1 MHSFW
6 CYITNKELKQ
16 ASRLEEPHQQ
26 TRYAFPLRDRFNAPP
41 HRDLISHIPD
51 LNGQQD
57 SYTQPDYLHATGTTQ
72 HLPGSPQ
79 QAGHPDQP
87 FYQTDRNVFGIHQM
101 KASNSRMPRS
111 PEGHKAKA
119 RRGETENIAEK
130 HNAKKYTE
138 FIDNSD
144 DDPESSSWIHRD
156 KLAMIESKEMQEAGL
171 ETPFAEGGQVS
182 SRTRS
187 GRDYIDGTGISKSNQ
202 GAQYLYDV
210 DGPSTQPQLH
220 QPYASAE
227 DEEHE
232 AHTPADRNR
241 FAETEGSPQPVYRQ
255 NGLRTSSSR
264 IPLATT
270 SPMPIAQEHLDRN
283 TPLLRR
289 RGASGGWNSGDED
302 GLVHGKIRSRSHSVG
317 SQNLLD
323 NGEQGSGSPPPKEPS
338 YTRGTNSASPSKT
351 RSTSQAK
358 PPTAQH
364 KISTAQ
370 NAASIQRPRTASAKV
385 RSSPIQRPATRG
397 ASEGRPPTAVN
408 RPEGD
413 PPWLADMFKP
423 DPRLPPDQQ
432 LLPTHAKRLQQE
444 KLAREGKFGSPFDQ
458 DSQPSSNL
466 QPRSSGAGHS
476 GERIELQTPSNGT
489 WPLRMDSNVPVSP
502 TKSTASG
509 ADHAGYSTIPKVQNT
524 PPIGPAPSPR
534 FPQPMQQVQS
544 PAKQQQLQQQP
555 ENTQEKKTRGC
566 GCCIVM

>member
-1 MHSFW
+1 MI
-6 CYITNKELKQ
+6 Y
-16 ASRLEEPHQQ
+16 P
-26 TRYAFPLRDRFNAPP
+26 
-41 HRDLISHIPD
+41 
-51 LNGQQD
+51 
-57 SYTQPDYLHATGTTQ
+57 
-72 HLPGSPQ
+72 
-79 QAGHPDQP
+79 
-87 FYQTDRNVFGIHQM
+87 M
-101 KASNSRMPRS
+101 KGSNSRMPRS
-111 PEGHKAKA
+111 PEGHKTKV
-119 RRGETENIAEK
+119 RRGETKTIGEK
-130 HNAKKYTE
+130 HNAKKHTE
-138 FIDNSD
+138 FVDDND

-171 ETPFAEGGQVS
+171 ELPFEEGGQIS
-182 SRTRS
+182 SRTGS
-187 GRDYIDGTGISKSNQ
+187 GRNYIDGTGISRSNR

-210 DGPSTQPQLH
+210 DGPSTQTQLN
-220 QPYASAE
+220 QPNTSAE
-227 DEEHE
+227 DEVHDP
-232 AHTPADRNR
+232 HTPADRSR

-323 NGEQGSGSPPPKEPS
+323 DGEQGSGSPPPKEPS
-338 YTRGTNSASPSKT
+338 YTRGTNSSSPSKT
-351 RSTSQAK
+351 RSANQAK
-358 PPTAQH
+358 PSTAQH
-364 KISTAQ
+364 KTLTSP
-370 NAASIQRPRTASAKV
+370 NAASIQRPRTASANV
-385 RSSPIQRPATRG
+385 RSSPMQRPATRG

-408 RPEGD
+408 RPEGEA
-413 PPWLADMFKP
+413 PWLADMFKP

-444 KLAREGKFGSPFDQ
+444 KLAREGKLGSPFDS
-458 DSQPSSNL
+458 DSQPSINL
-466 QPRSSGAGHS
+466 QARPSGAGYS
-476 GERIELQTPSNGT
+476 GEKIELQTPSNGT
-489 WPLRMDSNVPVSP
+489 WPIRKDSNGPVSP

-524 PPIGPAPSPR
+524 PSIGPAPSPR
-534 FPQPMQQVQS
+534 FPQPMQQAQV
-544 PAKQQQLQQQP
+544 PAKQQQLQQQQ